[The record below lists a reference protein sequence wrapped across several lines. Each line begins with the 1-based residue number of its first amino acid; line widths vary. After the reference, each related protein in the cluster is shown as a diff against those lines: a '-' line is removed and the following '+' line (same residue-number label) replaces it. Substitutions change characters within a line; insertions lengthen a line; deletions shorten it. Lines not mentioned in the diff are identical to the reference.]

1 MKALICKVYG
11 EPAQLVYEEVPS
23 PVLQSG
29 EVRIAVHAIGL
40 NYADGIQVAG
50 RSGLP
55 LPFSP
60 GFECS
65 GTVIECGAGV
75 EAFQPGERVLAI
87 MTSGAYAEEVVVPAA
102 HVAPLP
108 RTMDMPTAAAFP
120 VAYLTAYL
128 ALVHRGELKAGETL
142 VVSGAT
148 GRVGSA
154 ALEIATRLGATV
166 IAATGRPE
174 QLTVK
179 PAAVLDP
186 RRDDLAQSLLEQTS
200 GQGVNLVFDTIGG
213 SFFDAAWTALAWEG
227 RFLTVG
233 FASGQVPQL
242 GLHQALRKNGAV
254 IGFELGGY
262 LTRGSELVPQALKT
276 LLSWY
281 EEGAL
286 TPRPSQIA
294 PLAKGGTM
302 LQRLVSH
309 QIQEKIVL
317 TTRKEQESA

>member
-1 MKALICKVYG
+1 MKALICKAYG
-11 EPAQLVYEEVPS
+11 NPSQLVYEEIPS
-23 PVLQSG
+23 PVLRTG
-29 EVRIAVHAIGL
+29 TVRIAVHAIGL
-40 NYADGIQVAG
+40 NYADGIAVAG
-50 RSGLP
+50 RSQPALS

-65 GTVIECGAGV
+65 GTVIECGSEV
-75 EAFQPGERVLAI
+75 QTLHPGDRVLAI
-87 MTSGAYAEEVVVPAA
+87 MSEGAYAEEVVVPAS

-108 RTMDMPTAAAFP
+108 PAMEMPTAAAFP

-128 ALVHRGELKAGETL
+128 ALLHRGALQPGETL

-154 ALEIATRLGATV
+154 AVEIATRLGATV
-166 IAATGRPE
+166 IAVTGKPE
-174 QLTVK
+174 QLTIK
-179 PAAVLDP
+179 PAAVLHP
-186 RRDDLAQSLLEQTS
+186 NQEDLAAQLQARTF
-200 GQGVNLVFDTIGG
+200 GRGADLVFDTIGG
-213 SFFDAAWTALAWEG
+213 NFFEAAWSALAWEG

-262 LTRGSELVPQALKT
+262 VTRDLALVPHALST

-281 EEGAL
+281 EEGAV
-286 TPRPSQIA
+286 TPRPPRVA
-294 PLAKGGTM
+294 PLAQGANM
-302 LQRLVSH
+302 LQRLVDH

-317 TTRKEQESA
+317 IARE